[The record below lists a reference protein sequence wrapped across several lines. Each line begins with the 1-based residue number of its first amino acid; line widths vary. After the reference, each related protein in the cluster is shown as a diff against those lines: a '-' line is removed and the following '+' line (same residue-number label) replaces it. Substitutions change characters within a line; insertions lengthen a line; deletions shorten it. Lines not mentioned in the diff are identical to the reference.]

1 MYFLVRLSRDW
12 VELRSS
18 TTPIQGL
25 RSSVMRTVSVTER
38 RMVGDYGTYRAVTST
53 RKKKVKLSQ
62 TNWTG
67 GKSLGCF
74 HVDQVHRARITKVP
88 PPGFARS
95 ISSLMRAKLK

>member
-18 TTPIQGL
+18 RKPIQGL

-38 RMVGDYGTYRAVTST
+38 RMVGDYGTYRVVTST

-62 TNWTG
+62 TNWSG

-88 PPGFARS
+88 PPGFART
-95 ISSLMRAKLK
+95 ISSLMRKRLP